1 MRDENLCGAQCPRVW
16 ECCSQCSVEFRAGWL
31 PRPWWILQC
40 TKLGRWL
47 QCLGRKRVRECQCEL
62 CPFLGNTREA
72 CLERVWVQQS
82 FCPRKVPSTSPNDSA
97 DGHWQPQRQL
107 PIPENDSQS
116 LGLLSDHPFLDAVSH
131 PSAAVSAV
139 VDPAAPAVSH
149 LPRVSARQL
158 IVSLPLELSRHSDVL
173 SNAPT

>member
-1 MRDENLCGAQCPRVW
+1 MLR
-16 ECCSQCSVEFRAGWL
+16 S
-31 PRPWWILQC
+31 
-40 TKLGRWL
+40 
-47 QCLGRKRVRECQCEL
+47 
-62 CPFLGNTREA
+62 
-72 CLERVWVQQS
+72 
-82 FCPRKVPSTSPNDSA
+82 
-97 DGHWQPQRQL
+97 
-107 PIPENDSQS
+107 DSQS

-131 PSAAVSAV
+131 PSAGVAAVSAV